1 MRAGFVPDDLRQG
14 ILRGR
19 FVQTKKYQQEIA
31 QDLFPTFCGKKFDGQ
46 NHLPTVLKRRP
57 FGREFVPLEIHLKNC
72 YHFAM
77 KIYLAT
83 GNIGKKREFQEILR
97 GFDVVIPRDEKIEF
111 EPEETG
117 ETFYENSMIKARE
130 LWKIVRAPVIADDS
144 GLCVDALGGA
154 PGIFSSR
161 YAGSDFMRG
170 LPDGKKISQDE
181 QNRLLL
187 EQVSAAIKSGID
199 ASLFPNGP
207 RSCRYACSMVLL
219 FSPERFFIAQET
231 MEGALVES
239 LALARG
245 EGGFGYDPIVELP
258 CMGGRTVAQLSPEE
272 KNSISHRGKASRAVV
287 SQLAASF
294 S

>member
-1 MRAGFVPDDLRQG
+1 MSECACK
-14 ILRGR
+14 IRG
-19 FVQTKKYQQEIA
+19 E
-31 QDLFPTFCGKKFDGQ
+31 
-46 NHLPTVLKRRP
+46 
-57 FGREFVPLEIHLKNC
+57 LEIHSEKC
-72 YHFAM
+72 YHYAM

-83 GNIGKKREFQEILR
+83 GNLGKKREFQEILR
-97 GFDVVIPRDEKIEF
+97 DFEVVIPSDEKIEF
-111 EPEETG
+111 DPDETG

-130 LWKIVRAPVIADDS
+130 LWKIVRAPIIADDS

-161 YAGSDFMRG
+161 YAGPDYMRG
-170 LPDGKKISQDE
+170 FPDGKKIPQEE

-187 EQVSAAIKSGID
+187 EQVSAKISCGID
-199 ASLFPNGP
+199 SSAFPNGS
-207 RSCRYACSMVLL
+207 RSCRYVCSMVLL
-219 FSPERFFIAQET
+219 FDPERFFIAQET

-245 EGGFGYDPIVELP
+245 EGGFGYDPIFELP
-258 CMGGRTVAQLSPEE
+258 YMGGRTVAQLSPEE
-272 KNSISHRGKASRAVV
+272 KNSISHRGKAARAIA

>member
-1 MRAGFVPDDLRQG
+1 
-14 ILRGR
+14 
-19 FVQTKKYQQEIA
+19 
-31 QDLFPTFCGKKFDGQ
+31 
-46 NHLPTVLKRRP
+46 
-57 FGREFVPLEIHLKNC
+57 
-72 YHFAM
+72 M

-83 GNIGKKREFQEILR
+83 GNLGKKREFQEILR
-97 GFDVVIPRDEKIEF
+97 GFEVVIPGDEKIEF
-111 EPEETG
+111 NPEETG
-117 ETFYENSMIKARE
+117 ETFYENSMIKALD
-130 LWKIVRAPVIADDS
+130 LWKKMRAPVIADDS

-170 LPDGKKISQDE
+170 RPDGKKISQDE

-187 EQVSAAIKSGID
+187 EQVSAAIESGID

-207 RSCRYACSMVLL
+207 RSCRYLCSMVLL

-231 MEGALVES
+231 MEGALIERIED
-239 LALARG
+239 ARG
-245 EGGFGYDPIVELP
+245 EGGFGYDPIIELP
-258 CMGGRTVAQLSPEE
+258 YKGGRTVAQLSPEE
-272 KNSISHRGKASRAVV
+272 KNSISHRGKAARAIV